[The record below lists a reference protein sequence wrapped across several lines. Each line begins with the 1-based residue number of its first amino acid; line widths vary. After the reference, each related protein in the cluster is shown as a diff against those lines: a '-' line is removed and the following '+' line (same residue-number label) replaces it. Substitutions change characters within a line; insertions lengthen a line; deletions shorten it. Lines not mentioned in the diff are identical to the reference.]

1 MRLSKVSRAVFG
13 TITGIILAVIYL
25 PLVVVLLNSFSTS
38 KSLTWPPPGFT
49 LEWWGRAFRSEG
61 AIEAILTSVQIAIA
75 ATAIALVLG
84 TLISIALQ
92 RYSFFG
98 REAVNLLV
106 ILPIALPGIVTGIA
120 LNNAFRTILGVQLSI
135 LTVIVAHATFCI
147 VTVFNNVI
155 ARLRR
160 TGTSLEEASADLGAG
175 IWTTFR
181 LVTFPQLRSALL
193 AGGLLAFALSFDE
206 IIVTT
211 FTAGASV
218 KTLPIWILENLF
230 RPNQAPVVSVVAV
243 VLVIVSIVPIY
254 FAQRLAGSDGVDRPR
269 A

>member
-1 MRLSKVSRAVFG
+1 MRLSSTARAAL
-13 TITGIILAVIYL
+13 GIVTTLVLAAIYL
-25 PLVVVLLNSFSTS
+25 PLGVVLVNSFSTS
-38 KSLTWPPPGFT
+38 PTLTWPPPGFT
-49 LEWWGRAFRSEG
+49 LEWWGRAFRNVG
-61 AIEAILTSVQIAIA
+61 ALEAIGTSVQIALG
-75 ATAIALVLG
+75 ATAISLVLG
-84 TLISIALQ
+84 TLVAIALQ

-98 REAVNLLV
+98 RDAVSLLV

-120 LNNAFRTILGVQLSI
+120 LNNFFRTIIDVRLGVFTI
-135 LTVIVAHATFCI
+135 IVAHATFCI

-181 LVTFPQLRSALL
+181 LITFPQLRSALL

-211 FTAGASV
+211 FTAGSGV
-218 KTLPIWILENLF
+218 TTLPIWIFENLF
-230 RPNQAPVVSVVAV
+230 RPSQAPIVSVIAV
-243 VLVIVSIVPIY
+243 VLVAVSVVPIW
-254 FAQRLAGSDGVDRPR
+254 FAQRLAGADQGSR
-269 A
+269 